1 MRAAQVLTRAF
12 ALLLVNNLNNFLTG
26 NTDISTSGT
35 NNAYYTASTTFSS
48 LIGQSNIPNQGPSGW
63 ALNGV
68 PWYNSFP
75 GGMYTW
81 AMCEVDKCNAHA
93 GQGFD
98 YHYHGDPFGPQC
110 MYSASDYTSTSVHP
124 PLIGYGADGF
134 PIFGRHLSSS
144 APGYSVALDEC
155 GGHVHSGIGDSYITD
170 NTYHYHAFLLNNTV
184 TNPMVKYTTNNRAS
198 GTFSYTAY
206 TQGCATCETWA
217 PLLFAVADVLASSLP
232 HCADRSFASKV
243 ISVRIPISGRPTTYL
258 TQWATS
264 AVTWTS
270 IRSSPARQ
278 VRFTS
283 TQPSVSQLTPAR
295 QASCRRALR

>member
-1 MRAAQVLTRAF
+1 M
-12 ALLLVNNLNNFLTG
+12 LVNNLNNFLTG
-26 NTDISTSGT
+26 NTEISASGT
-35 NNAYYTASTTFSS
+35 NDAYYTASTPFSS
-48 LIGQSNIPNQGPSGW
+48 LIGQSNVPNSGPQGW

-110 MYSASDYTSTSVHP
+110 MYSASDYTNTSVHP
-124 PLIGYGADGF
+124 PLIGYGADGY

-170 NTYHYHAFLLNNTV
+170 STYHV
-184 TNPMVKYTTNNRAS
+184 
-198 GTFSYTAY
+198 
-206 TQGCATCETWA
+206 
-217 PLLFAVADVLASSLP
+217 
-232 HCADRSFASKV
+232 
-243 ISVRIPISGRPTTYL
+243 RPTTADARL
-258 TQWATS
+258 STC
-264 AVTWTS
+264 
-270 IRSSPARQ
+270 PA
-278 VRFTS
+278 
-283 TQPSVSQLTPAR
+283 
-295 QASCRRALR
+295 CHALM